1 MLTHEDIKQ
10 IHQNLRVGPIVSVCP
25 ISGQVRNHLIKTVNI
40 LLTFQCVIGLDQWEK
55 GGG

>member
-10 IHQNLRVGPIVSVCP
+10 IHQSLTVGPILSVCP